1 MILNYKIGQILLQNT
16 TAIVLQIVINI
27 YYKMSQVVYYK
38 MRQFDYKL
46 QQLLQIAMFVT
57 KCVVTTSF
65 LCFPSAL
72 QRNTI
77 CTMAIKNKLL
87 KSAIPT
93 VNELSQT
100 LSLLL
105 ELLISLR
112 NSCENIRTGFAGSG
126 MQYLRIIWLLSKNR
140 CSNKRQFRCVIKN
153 NTTNN
158 HCVGNHFPLT

>member
-1 MILNYKIGQILLQNT
+1 MILNYKIRQILLGNT
-16 TAIVLQIVINI
+16 TAIVLQTVINI
-27 YYKMSQVVYYK
+27 YCKMSQVVYYK
-38 MRQFDYKL
+38 MRKFDYKF
-46 QQLLQIAMFVT
+46 QQLLQMTMFLR
-57 KCVVTTSF
+57 KCVGTASF

-77 CTMAIKNKLL
+77 CAMAIKNKLL

-112 NSCENIRTGFAGSG
+112 NSCKNIRTGFAGSG
-126 MQYLRIIWLLSKNR
+126 MQY
-140 CSNKRQFRCVIKN
+140 
-153 NTTNN
+153 
-158 HCVGNHFPLT
+158 